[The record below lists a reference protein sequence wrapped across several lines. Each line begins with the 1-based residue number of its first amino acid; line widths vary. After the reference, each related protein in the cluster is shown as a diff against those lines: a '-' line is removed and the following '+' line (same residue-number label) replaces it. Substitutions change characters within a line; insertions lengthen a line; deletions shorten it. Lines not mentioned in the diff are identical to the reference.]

1 MDQTNWKKI
10 RGYGGNNRGFT
21 LVEIVI
27 GLVLLSIMG
36 VFSIG
41 YLRNLAETT
50 QLTESQKTL
59 VDESKFAMEFLV
71 RELRMAD
78 DTTNSITI
86 GGGGTSVTFDKLN
99 AYPKDTNIS
108 SVNYTWN
115 SGAKTLTR
123 TSASVTTT
131 LATNVTS
138 FNISVSSDFYTITMT
153 LAGSSGENFTLE
165 SAVRPRITI

>member
-1 MDQTNWKKI
+1 MDSMLWKRI
-10 RGYGGNNRGFT
+10 RACHDGNRGFT
-21 LVEIVI
+21 LIEIVI
-27 GLVLLSIMG
+27 GLVLLSIVG
-36 VFSIG
+36 LFSIG

-50 QLTESQKTL
+50 QLSENQKTL
-59 VDESKFAMEFLV
+59 MDESKFAMEFLV

-78 DTTNSITI
+78 DTVNSITI

-99 AYPKDTNIS
+99 AYPKDTNVS

-131 LATNVTS
+131 LAVNVTF
-138 FNISVSSDFYTITMT
+138 FNISVSSDLYTVKMT
-153 LAGSSGENFTLE
+153 LQGSSGENFSLE